1 MNAFLAKIY
10 ALRFFDAFVLIY
22 PLYAVMFVDHGV
34 TPLQLSTVMTAWSV
48 TTILLHGPAGVAAD
62 HGSRRWILC
71 LAQVARCGGFLVW
84 LAWPSFWG
92 FLIGLSLW
100 GVKSAFTTG
109 TYEAVVYDEL
119 RSHGREGEYAQVIG
133 RAHAVQAAGVL
144 LASLGA
150 AGAIRFGYGAVL
162 WLSVAS
168 GAVAAVSAALL
179 PAPPR
184 LAEVRVSG
192 FAAAVTETLGSR
204 AVLAS
209 VIPLML
215 ATGLGGV
222 LQDYGPVIVQESGL
236 TPSKIALYM
245 GALSAMKLVASAFAH
260 RWRGLPTGWFGFGF
274 LAQAALLGVVAAFLA
289 PATVWLLIVMA
300 GVFKTMEINLEARL
314 QDASPSQV
322 RATMGS
328 LRALGS
334 SAVFGA
340 AVMGVGALAQA
351 ASYRLGLAALAVAL
365 ALCGVGY
372 VIARAAARGRV
383 ETSGA

>member
-22 PLYAVMFVDHGV
+22 PLYAVMFVDKGV
-34 TPLQLSTVMTAWSV
+34 SPLELSTIMTAWSAA
-48 TTILLHGPAGVAAD
+48 TIVLHGPAGVAAD
-62 HGSRRWILC
+62 HWSRRWILC

-92 FLIGLSLW
+92 FLIGLALW

-119 RSHGREGEYAQVIG
+119 RSVGREGEYAKVIG

-150 AGAIRFGYGAVL
+150 AGAIRFGYPLVL

-168 GAVAAVSAALL
+168 GAVAAGCAAIL
-179 PAPPR
+179 PRAPK
-184 LAEVRVSG
+184 LAEVHVGG
-192 FAAAVTETLGSR
+192 FAAAVAETLGNR
-204 AVLAS
+204 TVLGFM
-209 VIPLML
+209 IPLLL

-222 LQDYGPVIVQESGL
+222 LQDYGPVIVQDAGL
-236 TPSKIALYM
+236 TAAQIALYM
-245 GALSAMKLVASAFAH
+245 TALSAMKLIASAFAH
-260 RWRGLPTGWFGFGF
+260 RWRRLPAGWFGYGF
-274 LAQAALLGVVAAFLA
+274 LAQAALLGLVAAFLTPVTA
-289 PATVWLLIVMA
+289 WLLIVMA
-300 GVFKTMEINLEARL
+300 GVFKTMEINLEARM
-314 QDASPSQV
+314 QDASPSAV

-328 LRALGS
+328 LRALGA
-334 SAVFGA
+334 SAVFGG

-351 ASYRLGLAALAVAL
+351 SSYRFGLAALAVAL
-365 ALCGVGY
+365 AACGAAV
-372 VIARAAARGRV
+372 VLARAARSRLEA
-383 ETSGA
+383 SGA